1 MTAVEDDAAGIVGPE
16 SSVAETLRRRVL
28 ADMESASLGP
38 GARLGSER
46 ELSERYGVSRGTL
59 RTVLAGLEDVGLV
72 HRFPGRAGGTFV
84 GNTRVDHDLTRAV
97 GLPEHLQKHGYVAG
111 TRVLGTSIE
120 LADAKTAQALKL
132 TENDL
137 VIIVR
142 RLRLANGTPIS
153 LELAHFPADRFPR
166 LLDHSLSGSIYEL
179 LEAEFHV
186 TVADAEEYVE
196 VVHAT
201 DDEAALLAVEEGRPL
216 VAITRTGFD
225 VEGIPIEYSNDL
237 FRSDRVRIA
246 LRTSGAG
253 IRAPHAD
260 DAEHFATITA
270 MPESID

>member
-1 MTAVEDDAAGIVGPE
+1 VRAVHEKGE
-16 SSVAETLRRRVL
+16 SSVAETLRRRIL
-28 ADMESASLGP
+28 ADMESESLGP

-59 RTVLAGLEDVGLV
+59 RTVLAGLEDVGLI
-72 HRFPGRAGGTFV
+72 HRFAGRAGGTFV
-84 GNTRVDHDLTRAV
+84 GITRVDHDLTRAV

-111 TRVLGTSIE
+111 TRVLGTVIE
-120 LADAKTAQALKL
+120 RADTKTIQALDL
-132 TENDL
+132 RENDL
-137 VIIVR
+137 VVIVR

-153 LELAHFPADRFPR
+153 LDLAHFPADRFPR

-179 LEAEFHV
+179 LEKEFDV

-201 DDEAALLAVEEGRPL
+201 DDEAALLSVEEGAPL

-225 VEGIPIEYSNDL
+225 SAGVPIEYSHDL

-253 IRAPHAD
+253 LREPRAQ

-270 MPESID
+270 LPGSTA